1 MDDDDAK
8 TVIVDAKSFA
18 LEMRPPS
25 PVVTVRVDARPPD
38 PSRLAMLPGGPS
50 DAASALRL
58 VRQRLELRQPLGQKL
73 LGVVSARPGEG
84 KSTFSAQLAL
94 ALSEAQRAKVLL
106 VEANFVAPSL
116 AKLLGVVVPTHQ
128 GFSVQLARRMQNR
141 TDPWVQLALGPSLHA
156 LLEEPGVGYV
166 QALYSTHFLQSLFFF
181 APAYDYVVID
191 GTAVLA
197 SGDANVLAQG
207 IDTLMIVAQSGA
219 TRGADLLQTMQQL
232 GEHKP
237 VDIVLWDVP
246 TGERRV

>member
-1 MDDDDAK
+1 MDDDSK
-8 TVIVDAKSFA
+8 TIIVDAKSFA
-18 LEMRPPS
+18 LEVRPS
-25 PVVTVRVDARPPD
+25 DPVRTVRVDARPPN
-38 PSRLAMLPGGPS
+38 PALLAMLPGGPS
-50 DAASALRL
+50 EAASALRL

-84 KSTFSAQLAL
+84 KSLFSAQLAL

-106 VEANFVAPSL
+106 VEANFLAPSL
-116 AKLLGVVVPTHQ
+116 AKLFGVTVPTHQ

-141 TDPWVQLALGPSLHA
+141 TDPWVELALGPSLHG
-156 LLEEPGVGYV
+156 LFEEPGVGYA
-166 QALYSTHFLQSLFFF
+166 QALYSTHFLQSLFFL

-207 IDTLMIVAQSGA
+207 VDALLVVARSGV
-219 TRGADLLQTMQQL
+219 TRGADLIQTMQQL

-237 VDIVLWDVP
+237 TDLVLWDVP
-246 TGERRV
+246 ASEHRG